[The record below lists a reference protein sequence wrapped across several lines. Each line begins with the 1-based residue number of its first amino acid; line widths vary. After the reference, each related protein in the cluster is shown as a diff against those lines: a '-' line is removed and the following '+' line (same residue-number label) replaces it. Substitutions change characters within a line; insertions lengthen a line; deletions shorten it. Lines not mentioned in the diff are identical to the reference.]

1 MTDWRYYWPVSWAV
15 YRKIKKCPHILYWW
29 QIDSI
34 LVEYHQSKGIVTEGL
49 ERARSRWDNYFANR
63 DGRARRLSKADTVKE
78 GEVNDFGGNRGLNDE
93 RIFLQARRAWILLNF
108 DAEVRFRQISNI
120 HEIPPLEPEP
130 TNPPE
135 NQTQARLTTSQGDK
149 KKKKRSNNRRNWN
162 QTNRN
167 PPVGNQEALVNQVL
181 AILH

>member
-1 MTDWRYYWPVSWAV
+1 V
-15 YRKIKKCPHILYWW
+15 YRKIKKCPHVLYWW

-49 ERARSRWDNYFANR
+49 ERARSRWDNHFANL
-63 DGRARRLSKADTVKE
+63 DGRNRRLSKADTVKE
-78 GEVNDFGGNRGLNDE
+78 DEVNTFGGNRGLNDE
-93 RIFLQARRAWILLNF
+93 RIFLYARRAWILLNF

-130 TNPPE
+130 TSPPE
-135 NQTQARLTTSQGDK
+135 NQAQARLITSQGDK
-149 KKKKRSNNRRNWN
+149 KKKKRSNNRRNRS

-167 PPVGNQEALVNQVL
+167 PPVGDQGALVN
-181 AILH
+181 